1 MLSRN
6 TVRHYLKQCT
16 DPDHS
21 WMTGPLAA
29 ATLLVLLVFIKS
41 CQGIAYLNSREYRI
55 HQLGYP
61 LDEAHALAQ
70 ALSSQQVDTLIAHQY
85 YDSLACSIVSQQ
97 YFIQDNFAR
106 YLAYHR
112 TDTAGTT
119 PADIVA
125 VVNVN
130 GDNDWEKT
138 AVKSDTTR
146 GCLILVNKYHYL
158 DNTYKRSDMVKF
170 QTTRSYPGNQAARE
184 VVDAFYKMQE
194 DCKKQTQAQLMVNTS
209 YRSFN
214 YQAEVFKIHDKSI
227 VATPGHSEHQ
237 TGLSLD
243 ITSIEHPEKWAFEK
257 SREGKWMR
265 EHCHEYGFILRY
277 PAGKE
282 HITGY
287 GYEPWHL
294 RYVGIKAASRI
305 HSEAITLDE
314 YYAYYV
320 EQAH

>member
-1 MLSRN
+1 M
-6 TVRHYLKQCT
+6 KACT
-16 DPDHS
+16 DRDHL
-21 WMTGPLAA
+21 WMSRPLAVA
-29 ATLLVLLVFIKS
+29 SLLVILVLVKS
-41 CQGIAYLNSREYRI
+41 CQGISFLNSREYKI

-61 LDEAHALAQ
+61 LNEAHTLSL
-70 ALSSQQVDTLIAHQY
+70 ALSDQQVDSLIALQY

-97 YFIQDNFAR
+97 YFIQDHFTR
-106 YLAYHR
+106 YIAYHK
-112 TDTAGTT
+112 TDTAGTSPT
-119 PADIVA
+119 DIVA
-125 VVNVN
+125 IVNVN

-138 AVKSDTTR
+138 AVKCDTTR
-146 GCLILVNKYHYL
+146 GYLILVNKYHYL
-158 DNTYKRSDMVKF
+158 DSTYKRGDMVKF
-170 QTTRSYPGNQAARE
+170 QTTCSYPGNEAARD

-209 YRSFN
+209 YRSFD
-214 YQAEVFKIHDKSI
+214 YQTEVFKIHDKSI

-243 ITSIEHPEKWAFEK
+243 ITSIEHPEKWSFEK
-257 SREGKWMR
+257 STEGKWMR

-294 RYVGIKAASRI
+294 RYVGVKTASRI
-305 HSEAITLDE
+305 LSEGITFDE
-314 YYAYYV
+314 YYAYYI
-320 EQAH
+320 EQTN